1 MSFNYRARIDSP
13 ASTTAHRIHQL
24 LLLLGFRTSTP
35 SLLRRIIL
43 APGPPPTLS
52 ELAATFPSMIS
63 SPGYITFCSPE
74 KAIVIEKDLKTAVIH
89 SSADFLSVTNH
100 DKKVEQWD
108 PAAWE
113 EALKNEPDV
122 AGIHDMLYDS
132 IDRKSCVADMF
143 NDATKR
149 RRRPELADLIKWVTT
164 KPVLNE
170 TTHFSCIMDPTKG
183 EILWT
188 RAYATP
194 VKMDSPTS
202 EYESS

>member
-13 ASTTAHRIHQL
+13 ASTTSHRIHQL

-43 APGPPPTLS
+43 APGPIPTLA
-52 ELAATFPSMIS
+52 ELAATFPPMIC
-63 SPGYITFCSPE
+63 SPGYVTFCSPE
-74 KAIVIEKDLKTAVIH
+74 SAIVIEKDLKAAVIH
-89 SSADFLSVTNH
+89 SSSDFLSVTNH

-108 PAAWE
+108 RDAWE
-113 EALKNEPDV
+113 QALQHEPDV
-122 AGIHDMLYDS
+122 AGIHNLLYDS
-132 IDRKSCVADMF
+132 IDRKECVAKMF
-143 NDATKR
+143 SDATKR

-164 KPVLNE
+164 KPILNE

-194 VKMDSPTS
+194 VKMDTPSS
-202 EYESS
+202 EDEF